1 LLSARSIFAGNNISY
16 GLSARYKIPCPVSRF
31 AWRSKKKCNAKA
43 RMSAAIPERSLQAL
57 EQQIAR
63 RAVFNAAAP

>member
-1 LLSARSIFAGNNISY
+1 MSCFSFRLALKEKR
-16 GLSARYKIPCPVSRF
+16 
-31 AWRSKKKCNAKA
+31 NAKA